1 MSYSSLEKNEFKD
14 ENKDIIVN
22 FVVVINKKGQSV
34 QGCVQGVFNHITV
47 SRRTQSGKYALKW
60 KASQTKKPD
69 FLVNDFTKSP
79 NISCLITSF
88 CQKKLIF

>member
-34 QGCVQGVFNHITV
+34 QGCVQGVFNQI
-47 SRRTQSGKYALKW
+47 
-60 KASQTKKPD
+60 
-69 FLVNDFTKSP
+69 
-79 NISCLITSF
+79 
-88 CQKKLIF
+88 